1 MSILVWFLSEVK
13 KKDANGIIDV
23 LQTLD
28 LLLGWDIA
36 PSQIPSIVLSF
47 VLNPSLGVEGI
58 VLRNKKKTCYT
69 DTHCTRPKQ
78 TSLEILQIVEIF
90 RNNVSNISVHLNQ

>member
-1 MSILVWFLSEVK
+1 MVNTSVVFIRSKNE
-13 KKDANGIIDV
+13 KDANGIIDV

-47 VLNPSLGVEGI
+47 VLNPSLGVE
-58 VLRNKKKTCYT
+58 
-69 DTHCTRPKQ
+69 
-78 TSLEILQIVEIF
+78 
-90 RNNVSNISVHLNQ
+90 